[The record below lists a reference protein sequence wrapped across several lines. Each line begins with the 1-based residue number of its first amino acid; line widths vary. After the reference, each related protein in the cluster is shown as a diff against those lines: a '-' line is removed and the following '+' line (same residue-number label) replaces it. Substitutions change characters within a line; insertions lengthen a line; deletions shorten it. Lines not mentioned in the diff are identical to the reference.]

1 MATKPANRLGSSNRK
16 RGRPSTYD
24 AAIAKRIC
32 ERLAMGETLRGIC
45 MGRGMP
51 GESTVR
57 GWVVQD
63 VEGFAAQYARA
74 RDMGLD
80 SLADEI
86 LEIADDDTRDSY
98 VDADG
103 SRKRNNAA
111 INRDRLRVDTRKWFL
126 SKLAPKRYGQRVEVS
141 ATTADPVIRV
151 ITGIEHGPNSRFEHG
166 SK

>member
-1 MATKPANRLGSSNRK
+1 MTKKSSPETTNTKRN
-16 RGRPSTYD
+16 RGRPSTFD
-24 AAIAKRIC
+24 AAVAKRIC
-32 ERLAMGETLRGIC
+32 ERLAVGETLRGIC

-74 RDMGLD
+74 RDMGID

-98 VDADG
+98 LDADG
-103 SRKRNNAA
+103 GRKQNNSA
-111 INRDRLRVDTRKWFL
+111 IHRDRLRVDTRKWYL
-126 SKLAPKRYGQRVEVS
+126 SKLAPKRYGQRVEVNS
-141 ATTADPVIRV
+141 TAADTVIQV
-151 ITGIEHGPNSRFEHG
+151 ITGIEHGPNSRSE
-166 SK
+166 

>member
-1 MATKPANRLGSSNRK
+1 MSKTAKTTKKSAANG
-16 RGRPSTYD
+16 RGRPSTFD
-24 AAIAKRIC
+24 EAVAKRIC

-45 MGRGMP
+45 MRRGMP

-63 VEGFAAQYARA
+63 IEGFAAQYARA

-80 SLADEI
+80 TLADEI

-111 INRDRLRVDTRKWFL
+111 INRDRLRVDTRKWYL

-141 ATTADPVIRV
+141 STALDPVIRV
-151 ITGIEHGPNSRFEHG
+151 ITGIEHGPNSKSIR
-166 SK
+166 SQN